1 MSLRGLWKL
10 ANGRVWLWGNLTLA
24 LVGMVMLSKSLTNF
38 LLMSAAVLLPFYLCF
53 LTLLSPGVYRFY
65 GRTKGDLQ
73 SDSWQHMPPRN
84 AASSS
89 PVLAAGHCGP
99 SALQET
105 LRYSQAGLAQSLVMS
120 LLIFPGSTC
129 TRAFLFALQ
138 ESLFLPFLWEFC
150 NQILLSFKVKFPGDS
165 HSVCW
170 IPMLGHLIWGL
181 EF

>member
-1 MSLRGLWKL
+1 
-10 ANGRVWLWGNLTLA
+10 
-24 LVGMVMLSKSLTNF
+24 
-38 LLMSAAVLLPFYLCF
+38 MSAAVLLPFYLCF